1 MPYIDP
7 NEVELKE
14 KIIAINRCA
23 KVVKGGR
30 RFSFAAMVAVGN
42 GAGVLGV
49 GAGKA
54 KEVPEAIRKAGEQA
68 KRHLVRI
75 PIIEGT
81 IPHQVLGKYGAASV
95 ILKPAGIGT
104 GVIAWCAV
112 RVLLEAAGVEN
123 VLTKSLGSNNH
134 NNVVKA
140 TLDALKHLHTKEEFQ
155 KAHRVEAKQ
164 G

>member
-104 GVIAWCAV
+104 GVIAGGAV
-112 RVLLEAAGVEN
+112 RVLLEAAGVQN